1 MKVHLRSIVSALSLS
16 TALVLPAIS
25 FSAAS
30 AQQQAANVPPPPPP
44 PAGLSAGVPP
54 GVQDA
59 LMNLADQPASRTSF
73 GFDRTMLQVAQNLL
87 ASNGMDANH
96 AAAALTGISVDN
108 YRYSHPAFYTP
119 ETMSS
124 IIATFHAAGWKHL
137 VNANQTPANTAQP
150 HAAVTDLWLHFTGP
164 DINGVAVITRSPR
177 DMSVVQIACELRP
190 LDLVHL
196 SGHFGI
202 PKVDPGAV
210 MVPAPDGR

>member
-1 MKVHLRSIVSALSLS
+1 MKLHLRSISALSLS
-16 TALVLPAIS
+16 TALVLSTIS
-25 FSAAS
+25 FSPAS
-30 AQQQAANVPPPPPP
+30 AQQQAMNAPPPPPP
-44 PAGLSAGVPP
+44 IRSAGVPP
-54 GVQDA
+54 GIQDA

-73 GFDRTMLQVAQNLL
+73 SFDRTMLQVAQNLL

-108 YRYSHPAFYTP
+108 YRYPRPAFYTP

-150 HAAVTDLWLHFTGP
+150 HSTVTDLWLHFTGP
-164 DINGVAVITRSPR
+164 DINGVTVLTRSPR

-202 PKVDPGAV
+202 PKVDPNAV